1 MAPLSSEHIRK
12 EFNTLL
18 KTADFEKKYT
28 LHSLRSTHITHAL
41 LKKMRIRVIADNV
54 GNSEAQIEQT
64 YYRLNNLL
72 NIEELGF
79 HRIKAADNEALV
91 SGE

>member
-1 MAPLSSEHIRK
+1 MRQEYNA
-12 EFNTLL
+12 LL
-18 KTADFEKKYT
+18 KTADFDKKYT

-54 GNSEAQIEQT
+54 GGSEQQLEAT